1 MSLQKHKKALQRFA
15 HLAGWAVFFRL
26 MLPKTEWVQQTPW
39 LFTGNMALL
48 VGYFY
53 LNMNLL
59 VPRLLSKK
67 KVVEYAGITLLCFFL
82 ICFALPSLIHQLHDF
97 VPPPGGIPFL
107 RRPFNAFP
115 PGGDFLPYGMISRW
129 QLYSMRLNNPTVQFL
144 FALIVST
151 GLKVLTQWYREQ
163 QLLLEMEKSKIQA
176 ELSFLKT
183 QIHPHF
189 LFNCLNSIYYM
200 ALSKDDK
207 ALATVLSLSDFLRFV
222 ITESDSSQIAMEKE
236 ISMLEE
242 YLNLQRL
249 RTSEKFELQLVKDG
263 SFGEYSIMP
272 LTFIPFVENAFK
284 YGISA
289 YISCFIHIGI
299 KMESGTLTFACDNSI
314 MPNVKNRARS
324 SGVGLEN
331 IKKRLAL
338 AYPDRYSLEIG
349 EDRQAFHVQLQ
360 IRIV

>member
-1 MSLQKHKKALQRFA
+1 MNLQKHKKALQLFA
-15 HLAGWAVFFRL
+15 HLASWTVFFTL
-26 MLPKTEWVQQTPW
+26 MFPESEWMRRNPLPFV
-39 LFTGNMALL
+39 GNMLLL

-67 KVVEYAGITLLCFFL
+67 KVAAYLGLTLLCFFL
-82 ICFALPSLIHQLHDF
+82 ICFAQPSLIHPVLDF
-97 VPPPGGIPFL
+97 ARPPYMPFP
-107 RRPFNAFP
+107 RRPFDTFP
-115 PGGDFLPYGMISRW
+115 PVGDSLPHGMISRW

-144 FALIVST
+144 FVFIIST

-163 QLLLEMEKSKIQA
+163 QQLLEMEKSKIQA

-200 ALSKDDK
+200 TLSKDDK
-207 ALATVLSLSDFLRFV
+207 APKTVLSLSDFLRFV
-222 ITESDSSQIAMEKE
+222 ITESDSSLIPIEKE
-236 ISMLEE
+236 INMLEE

-249 RTSEKFELQLVKDG
+249 RISEKFELQFVKDG
-263 SFGEYSIMP
+263 NFGDYSIMP

-289 YISCFIHIGI
+289 HSNCFIHIGI
-299 KMESGTLTFACDNSI
+299 KVDSGMLTFTCDNSV
-314 MPNVKNRARS
+314 MPAVKNHARS

-331 IKKRLAL
+331 IKKRLEL

-349 EDRQAFHVQLQ
+349 EDRLAFHVQLQ